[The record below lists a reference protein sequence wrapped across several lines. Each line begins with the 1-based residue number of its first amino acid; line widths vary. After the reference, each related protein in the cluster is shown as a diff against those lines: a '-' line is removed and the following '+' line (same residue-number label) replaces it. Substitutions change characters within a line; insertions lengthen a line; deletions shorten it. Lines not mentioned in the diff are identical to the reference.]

1 MPKIR
6 CHYIDCGFLD
16 DGYCSAALV
25 EVDPDNGCLTYA
37 PTAEVPGEDDWDEE
51 EMEEWDDADEEID
64 EGDDDWEDEEE
75 EF

>member
-64 EGDDDWEDEEE
+64 EGDDDWEYE
-75 EF
+75 

>member
-37 PTAEVPGEDDWDEE
+37 PTAEVPGEDEWDEE
-51 EMEEWDDADEEID
+51 EMEEWDDADEAID
-64 EGDDDWEDEEE
+64 EEDDDWEDEEE

>member
-37 PTAEVPGEDDWDEE
+37 PTAEVPGEDEWDEE

-64 EGDDDWEDEEE
+64 EEDDDWEDEEE